1 MTDTTPTPKPPT
13 LLVDTDA
20 LIDLDRWQEEAAAKR
35 WLHFFLHIAEAQP
48 RHPELLDAIELAKGD
63 GVRVEYTSRWI
74 PAAQYL
80 LRDWLAEQGYPG
92 ARMWMRRNP
101 DLDAADLAA
110 QHGGFVSTG
119 KRPVLLLHNDAE
131 VAASLRKRHIA
142 ALAPAQLPHTV
153 EGLRK
158 MFALA
163 RPVAQAARPE
173 RKKEAAA

>member
-13 LLVDTDA
+13 HLVDTDA

-48 RHPELLDAIELAKGD
+48 RHPELLDAIELAKAD
-63 GVRVEYTSRWI
+63 GVRVEYSSRWI

-119 KRPVLLLHNDAE
+119 KRPVLIVHNDTD
-131 VAASLRKRHIA
+131 VAAALRKRHIA